1 MAKCIKCGKEHKR
14 ESEFCSKQCNVKFN
28 TRKRDLTLNIVNM
41 VWDVSN
47 ELHDAILVDSTESNF
62 DSFMN
67 LLWDSRDSY
76 AIYGVSNVSELD
88 TPIGD
93 IDTIIKRETE
103 WNTVCANISKRFK
116 NDTVFKN
123 FIKNY
128 KRSYTIESSIIK
140 IIKRGNF

>member
-1 MAKCIKCGKEHKR
+1 M
-14 ESEFCSKQCNVKFN
+14 CNVNFN
-28 TRKRDLTLNIVNM
+28 TQKRDLTLKVTNI

-47 ELHDAILVDSTESNF
+47 ELHDAILVDSIESNF

-88 TPIGD
+88 APIGD

-103 WNTVCANISKRFK
+103 WNMLCANISKRFK
-116 NDTVFKN
+116 NNVVFKN

-140 IIKRGNF
+140 TIKEEMR